1 MVIQDKPV
9 TVGKNNEGKGS
20 SVKAKSGARVRVE
33 LHISSPEAGL
43 KSKGE
48 GVSMATLIDQ
58 FIGYLGNERGLAL
71 NTLESYSR
79 DLKQYQEFLEKGGS
93 ETLVSASQ
101 STIVAYLMYLRKQG
115 KATATIARR
124 LAALK
129 AFYHFLIKENVV
141 DRDPTDALASPKL
154 ERKLPKVLTVE
165 EVDLLLAQPDTKSPH
180 GLRDKAMLELLYATG
195 IRVSELTSLNIG
207 DVDLQEAVVRCRG
220 KGSKE
225 RLVPMGTMAVNALS
239 AYISQGRPKIIQDP
253 KEKAL
258 FVNHHGSR
266 LTRQG
271 FWKIVKKY
279 AAQAGIRKEI
289 TPHTLRHSFATH
301 LLENGA
307 DLRAVQEMLGHADIS
322 TTQIYTHITK
332 SRLKD
337 VYSRTH
343 PRA

>member
-1 MVIQDKPV
+1 MESLIQ
-9 TVGKNNEGKGS
+9 EF
-20 SVKAKSGARVRVE
+20 
-33 LHISSPEAGL
+33 
-43 KSKGE
+43 
-48 GVSMATLIDQ
+48 ID
-58 FIGYLGNERGLAL
+58 YLGHEKGLAS

-79 DLKQYQEFLEKGGS
+79 DLRQYYWFLSGDSSLSLE
-93 ETLVSASQ
+93 SASQ

-129 AFYHFLIKENVV
+129 AFYQFLVKENYVAN
-141 DRDPTDALASPKL
+141 DPTGELSSPKL

-165 EVDLLLAQPDTKSPH
+165 EVERLLSQPDFSLPAGK
-180 GLRDKAMLELLYATG
+180 RDKAMLELLYATG
-195 IRVSELTSLNIG
+195 IRVSELVNLNVQ
-207 DVDLQEAVVRCRG
+207 DVDLQEGFVRCVG

-225 RLVPMGTMAVNALS
+225 RVVPIGEMAVIALRSYLENARSKLI
-239 AYISQGRPKIIQDP
+239 ADP
-253 KEKAL
+253 KERAV
-258 FVNHHGSR
+258 FVNHHGRR

-279 AAQAGIRKEI
+279 AQQALIRKEI

-307 DLRAVQEMLGHADIS
+307 DIRAVQEMLGHADIS
-322 TTQIYTHITK
+322 TTQIYTHVTK
-332 SRLKD
+332 DRLKD
-337 VYSRTH
+337 VYAKSH